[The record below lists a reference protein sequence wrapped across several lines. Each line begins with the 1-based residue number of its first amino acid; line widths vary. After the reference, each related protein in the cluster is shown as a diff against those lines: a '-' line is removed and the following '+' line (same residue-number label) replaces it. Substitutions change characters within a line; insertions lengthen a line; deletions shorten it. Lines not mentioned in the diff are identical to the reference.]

1 MLIVPRKDS
10 GPLAISIYFIYV
22 VTLIKYFFV
31 LSFFFIFSLNKIKL
45 LQVNNFSLHE
55 HLLIR

>member
-22 VTLIKYFFV
+22 VTLIN
-31 LSFFFIFSLNKIKL
+31 FIFSLSKIKF